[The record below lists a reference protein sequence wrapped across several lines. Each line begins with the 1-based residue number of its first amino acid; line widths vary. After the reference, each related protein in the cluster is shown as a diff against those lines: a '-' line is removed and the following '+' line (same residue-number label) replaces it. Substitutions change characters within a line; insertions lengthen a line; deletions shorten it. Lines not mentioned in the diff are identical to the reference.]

1 MDLKYIG
8 PFEVDIPT
16 LGITVKPGDRFEATG
31 DTAKS
36 LLKQGVAERVPA
48 PATNDEDKA
57 GE

>member
-1 MDLKYIG
+1 MDLKYTG
-8 PFEVDIPT
+8 PFEVDIPA
-16 LGITVKPGDRFEATG
+16 LGVTVKPGDHFEATG

-36 LLKQGVAERVPA
+36 LLDQGVAERVPA